1 MSIFYF
7 PSLGSWDFVACV
19 LYVESER
26 AKRGEEKTLL
36 WSSPGML
43 GLEAWPRPRGL
54 SRPKFCGLGL
64 GLEGPGLGLGL
75 EGPGLGLE
83 GPGLGLEAGV
93 EVTIIII
100 MILTY

>member
-36 WSSPGML
+36 WSSLQRPNVNRRLNTNNISKNSNTKLSSKRYLAICSLGRML
-43 GLEAWPRPRGL
+43 
-54 SRPKFCGLGL
+54 S
-64 GLEGPGLGLGL
+64 
-75 EGPGLGLE
+75 
-83 GPGLGLEAGV
+83 GV
-93 EVTIIII
+93 
-100 MILTY
+100 L